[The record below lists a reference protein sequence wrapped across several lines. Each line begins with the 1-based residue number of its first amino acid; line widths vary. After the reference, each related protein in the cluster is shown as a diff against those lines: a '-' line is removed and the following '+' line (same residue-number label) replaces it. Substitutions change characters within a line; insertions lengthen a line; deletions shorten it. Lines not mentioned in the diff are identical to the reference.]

1 MQTEHAHEAQ
11 NRSSARGPSG
21 LRRLSLA
28 MLATGKLAEDF
39 KGTPEGQ
46 GATRPGQV
54 LAAFKGAAPHL
65 GFSPRVVHA
74 IDWLFAFTQPQD
86 WAEGSRPVVWPSAAL
101 QRDALGLGV
110 TQVKTLNRCLVE
122 LGLLTMKDS
131 PNGKRYGKRDRQG
144 RLVEA
149 YGFDLSPLFARM
161 AEFHAI
167 AEQGRAL
174 RERMR
179 LLRRRTTIARN
190 GLLQILE
197 TAAELGFADATW
209 QRLEIEGRALA
220 RSLRSVEREDE
231 MAIGVASLERRQ
243 LEARERLEK
252 LLAEMTPSASEA
264 VDTDPKR
271 PENRPHQYSY
281 KPNPYPQED
290 TVIASKGSKWSAA
303 SPVTQPEPGPWPRDR
318 QKNSAPPPDRTDS
331 GSVLKINTEELIQLA
346 PRLKP
351 YLRTSAP
358 AWPDIIEAAD
368 WLRHDLGVSK
378 PLWGEACIAM
388 GREKAAIALAI
399 VSARPPEYFTA
410 TPGGYFHGMVN
421 RAKAGQL
428 NLDRTIWGLREGP
441 RRQTGQTSG
450 RNQGKGKFMN

>member
-1 MQTEHAHEAQ
+1 VLVAPVELADFTRCESQRHERLCQ
-11 NRSSARGPSG
+11 
-21 LRRLSLA
+21 RRA
-28 MLATGKLAEDF
+28 
-39 KGTPEGQ
+39 
-46 GATRPGQV
+46 
-54 LAAFKGAAPHL
+54 

-179 LLRRRTTIARN
+179 LLRRRITIARN

-252 LLAEMTPSASEA
+252 LLAETTPSASEA

-281 KPNPYPQED
+281 KPNPYPLKEP
-290 TVIASKGSKWSAA
+290 VIASEECRSGVEVRTPDTHR
-303 SPVTQPEPGPWPRDR
+303 SPEGQAGGAESRRP
-318 QKNSAPPPDRTDS
+318 RTDS
-331 GSVLKINTEELIQLA
+331 GTVMRLTTDELVRLA
-346 PRLKP
+346 PRLRP
-351 YLRTSAP
+351 YLRNGSP
-358 AWPDIIEAAD
+358 SWPEIVEAAD

-378 PLWGEACIAM
+378 PLWGEDDP
-388 GREKAAIALAI
+388 
-399 VSARPPEYFTA
+399 ARPPRRRICGTA
-410 TPGGYFHGMVN
+410 GAPDAHAAPVRSYARHV
-421 RAKAGQL
+421 
-428 NLDRTIWGLREGP
+428 P
-441 RRQTGQTSG
+441 RRVESTQRAGA
-450 RNQGKGKFMN
+450 